1 MEKASQAKDA
11 IEDTLSSAA
20 KQAAEYTAPAAK
32 AKGDAAAKSATGT
45 ANHYVGEKTVQAKD
59 VTEEKGKGAAEYA
72 GKAAG
77 DLKDKATTVLVHGE
91 ARKDTMNRVAAAAR
105 DMGRSCAITLSRG
118 CCSRPPQLR
127 ETNIAAARESCSRFE
142 EQPPHPEE
150 EESDRERKL
159 DTIYAVKSGVLES
172 SNEERAYSVSVA

>member
-32 AKGDAAAKSATGT
+32 AKGYAAAKSATGT
-45 ANHYVGEKTVQAKD
+45 TTHYVGEKTVQAKD

-72 GKAAG
+72 GKAAE

-91 ARKDTMNRVAAAAR
+91 ARKNIMNRVAAAAR
-105 DMGRSCAITLSRG
+105 DMGRSCEITLSGG
-118 CCSRPPQLR
+118 CCPRPPPLR
-127 ETNIAAARESCSRFE
+127 ETNISAARASCPRTFSSAPTADF
-142 EQPPHPEE
+142 
-150 EESDRERKL
+150 
-159 DTIYAVKSGVLES
+159 VLQ
-172 SNEERAYSVSVA
+172 